1 MTVLIYVAA
10 QLIVVVVIAVIVART
25 VFDASPR
32 SRLLTLGVVL
42 SVLRVGSL
50 WFLQYHAW
58 NRTESLGY
66 LPLVF
71 LLMPE
76 VLAAER
82 LFALGPN
89 ASVLSILGFSLPLAG
104 GSFLLASAIEAVERR
119 VRRWIS
125 AGPAG

>member
-1 MTVLIYVAA
+1 MYVAA

-25 VFDASPR
+25 LFGNQPR
-32 SRLLTLGVVL
+32 RRLLSLGVTL
-42 SVLRVGSL
+42 SVLRVGAL

-76 VLAAER
+76 GFAAER
-82 LFALGPN
+82 LFALGPD
-89 ASVLSILGFSLPLAG
+89 ARVMSIVCFSLLLVG
-104 GSFLLASAIEAVERR
+104 GSFLLASAVEFVERR
-119 VRRWIS
+119 VRRWVS
-125 AGPAG
+125 AEPAG